1 MLLPAYIIDEKLRQK
16 KERERRPSS
25 EAFVEL
31 PPEEPE
37 NPDAEKDDDRGD
49 RGVAIIDFM
58 VDPG

>member
-1 MLLPAYIIDEKLRQK
+1 MFLPAYIVDEKLRRK
-16 KERERRPSS
+16 RDRNNRPSS

-37 NPDAEKDDDRGD
+37 SPDAEQDDERSD
-49 RGVAIIDFM
+49 RGVAIIDFS